1 MNLADLKQI
10 PMNRKNR
17 KRIGRGPASGQ
28 GKTAGRGEN
37 GQKSRSG
44 YSRRMGF
51 EGGQM
56 PLYRRL
62 PKKGFTNYLFR
73 VEYAIVNTGQ
83 LNDFEAGTTVDVD
96 MLKGAG
102 LVKQRATLIK
112 ILGKGSLT
120 TKLTIRAHAFSASAR
135 QQIDASG
142 GTVEEI
148 LEK

>member
-1 MNLADLKQI
+1 MNLADLKKI
-10 PMNRKNR
+10 PMNRKKR
-17 KRIGRGPASGQ
+17 KRIGRGPATGQ

-62 PKKGFTNYLFR
+62 PKKGFTNHLFR

-83 LNDFEAGTTVDVD
+83 LNDFAADSTVDVD
-96 MLKGAG
+96 TLKAAG
-102 LVKQRATLIK
+102 LVKQRATLVK
-112 ILGKGSLT
+112 VLGKGSLT
-120 TKLTIRAHAFSASAR
+120 TKLNIRVHAFSASAKE
-135 QQIDASG
+135 QIDASG
-142 GTVEEI
+142 GTAEEI
-148 LEK
+148 SAK

>member
-10 PMNRKNR
+10 PMNRKKR

-96 MLKGAG
+96 MLKGA
-102 LVKQRATLIK
+102 A
-112 ILGKGSLT
+112 
-120 TKLTIRAHAFSASAR
+120 
-135 QQIDASG
+135 
-142 GTVEEI
+142 EEMGPTAVFPGVRPMTSRNHPRNHPR
-148 LEK
+148 E